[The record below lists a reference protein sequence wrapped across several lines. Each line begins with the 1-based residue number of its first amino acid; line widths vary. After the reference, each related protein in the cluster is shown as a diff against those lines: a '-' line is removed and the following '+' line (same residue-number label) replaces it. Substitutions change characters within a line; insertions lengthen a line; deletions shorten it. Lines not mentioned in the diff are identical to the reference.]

1 MQLLATDFAIAAEDA
16 TFSLSEVN
24 WGILPGALVSKVVAD
39 AVIDAAPAKLWA
51 ILSRCAGYAGT
62 LPSISASKELSRSGS
77 LSAGNEKVRCEMTV
91 DLPWPLDDLTSIS
104 IARHRRLPKGG
115 FERSWKLES
124 GDYDYIDGSWRLEP
138 RAGGSKTYARYTL
151 LVQPKTRLPDFL
163 KRAAQNR
170 SIPKLFRV
178 LRTLVEAE
186 RVDD

>member
-1 MQLLATDFAIAAEDA
+1 MRPTLSLWLSLL
-16 TFSLSEVN
+16 SLSLFSTHSLAGDPPDREIRVRSV
-24 WGILPGALVSKVVAD
+24 LVPGKDMPKVVAD

-115 FERSWKLES
+115 FERSW
-124 GDYDYIDGSWRLEP
+124 RLERVPVPVPPHGGCALRCGLSPASRLPPPLP
-138 RAGGSKTYARYTL
+138 RAARL
-151 LVQPKTRLPDFL
+151 ALR
-163 KRAAQNR
+163 RGAGR
-170 SIPKLFRV
+170 SVFQ
-178 LRTLVEAE
+178 
-186 RVDD
+186 